1 MARRPANAA
10 LAESD
15 ASAQRLQEALG
26 NTADVLPPSK
36 ADEPILAPSVRT
48 AIFEWLAEIRAKE
61 ELDAVGI
68 KPRSSAL
75 LYGPPGTGKTTLAH
89 HLAARLNL
97 PIAMV
102 GAENLISKWLG
113 ESGSNVS
120 RLFDGVK
127 KAGVDC
133 IVFVDEFDAIGSDR
147 KLNTGGGADNE
158 RSATMSVLLRK
169 IEQFEGIFIAA
180 TNLQEQIDP
189 ALWRRFGMQIEVAR
203 PDFEA
208 RWAIIAK
215 YLSPYTWDDDAI
227 SELALLF
234 EGASPALIRQVVE
247 GIKRSLVIGPRVKRL
262 TDSAE
267 AVLKPIVASVSVPPA
282 YTPPPLWSNVEKS
295 VRTLSRFEWPPVL
308 NAA

>member
-15 ASAQRLQEALG
+15 AAAQRLQEALG
-26 NTADVLPPSK
+26 DTAEVLPPSK
-36 ADEPILAPSVRT
+36 ADEPILAPSVRA
-48 AIFEWLAEIRAKE
+48 AIFEWLAEIRARD
-61 ELDAVGI
+61 ELETVGI
-68 KPRSSAL
+68 KPRSTAL

-113 ESGSNVS
+113 ESGSNVAN
-120 RLFDGVK
+120 LFNGVK
-127 KAGVDC
+127 KAGVEC
-133 IVFVDEFDAIGSDR
+133 IVFVDEFDAIGSNR
-147 KLNTGGGADNE
+147 KLNIGGGADNE

-215 YLSPYTWDDDAI
+215 YLSPYTWNDDAI

-247 GIKRSLVIGPRVKRL
+247 GIKRSLVIGPRVKRSV
-262 TDSAE
+262 DSAE
-267 AVLKPIVASVSVPPA
+267 AVLRPIIASVSVPPA
-282 YTPPPLWSNVEKS
+282 YTPPPLWSDPAKALRV
-295 VRTLSRFEWPPVL
+295 LSRFEWPPMQK
-308 NAA
+308 AE